1 MQQAQTQQILMGL
14 PVFPMRPI
22 QRQKHPFARSDD
34 ALDDQLSKDVRRQIA
49 AEKTL
54 QTTVVTVD
62 LSRSR

>member
-1 MQQAQTQQILMGL
+1 
-14 PVFPMRPI
+14 
-22 QRQKHPFARSDD
+22 

-54 QTTVVTVD
+54 QTTIVTVD